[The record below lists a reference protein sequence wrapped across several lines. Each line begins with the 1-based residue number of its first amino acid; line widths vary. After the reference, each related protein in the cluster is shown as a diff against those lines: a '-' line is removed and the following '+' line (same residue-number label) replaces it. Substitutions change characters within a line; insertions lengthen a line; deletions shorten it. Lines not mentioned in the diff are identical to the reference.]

1 MQHIMKGMC
10 LTGWKYTINVLA
22 AMRTADGFG
31 FDDFVIAGKNRLDE
45 EWIKKV
51 AKRNLV
57 DLVAGLRLTCL
68 PDLESVMDFISA
80 RHYEP
85 VLLECKEGEDVD
97 AFDWPANPIIVVGHE
112 VTGIPLDRFPTAS
125 RVHVRMARTAHSLNL
140 ACAASIAMHALHLS
154 EVKAGGKKI

>member
-1 MQHIMKGMC
+1 VTNVTKGIC

-51 AKRNLV
+51 ARRNLV
-57 DLVAGLRLTCL
+57 DLVGGLKLSCL

-80 RHYEP
+80 HHYTP

-97 AFDWPANPIIVVGHE
+97 AFRWPDNPIIVVGHE
-112 VTGIPLDRFPTAS
+112 VTGIPLNQFPSAL
-125 RVHVRMARTAHSLNL
+125 RVHVPMARIAHSLNL
-140 ACAASIAMHALHLS
+140 ACAASIAMHSLHLH
-154 EVKAGGKKI
+154 EAKVEKEKI

>member
-1 MQHIMKGMC
+1 MKGLC

-31 FDDFVIAGKNRLDE
+31 FDDIVIAGKNRLDE

-51 AKRNLV
+51 ARRNLV
-57 DLVAGLRLTCL
+57 DLVGGLKLTCL
-68 PDLESVMDFISA
+68 PDLEAVLEFIAS

-112 VTGIPLDRFPTAS
+112 VTGLPLNRFPAAP
-125 RVHVRMARTAHSLNL
+125 RVHVPMARTAHSLNL
-140 ACAASIAMHALHLS
+140 ACAASIAMHALHLHEAKVEKES
-154 EVKAGGKKI
+154 V